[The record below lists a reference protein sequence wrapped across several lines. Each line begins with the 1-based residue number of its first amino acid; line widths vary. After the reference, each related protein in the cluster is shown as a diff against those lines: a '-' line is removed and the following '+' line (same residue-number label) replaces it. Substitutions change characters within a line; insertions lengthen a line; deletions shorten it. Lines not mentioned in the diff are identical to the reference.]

1 MDLFAPAVLPHVTM
15 ERLNALAGEFRQ
27 SLKEHHEETFLETTK
42 EDMGKEIRDIQTLRD
57 ATHNMI
63 NMNRLKMF
71 LEGMD
76 ELEKVLIFLE
86 FPGASSVMSNVWG
99 TVRFLLKVNSYRK
112 MSDPQLI
119 SKF

>member
-1 MDLFAPAVLPHVTM
+1 MDLFAPAVLPHVTL

-63 NMNRLKMF
+63 NMNRLRMF

-99 TVRFLLKVNSYRK
+99 TVRFLLKVSSYRK
-112 MSDPQLI
+112 MSDPWLI
-119 SKF
+119 SKL